1 MSSFLLAML
10 IIFGIVIAGVIV
22 LDIVVINLKRRRK
35 LPTNFLGRYF
45 QQHLFR
51 FNAFVFLVIFCIIWV
66 IPLIVGV
73 LGSFTSRY
81 TFEYNPGQL
90 IPDDGF
96 TFDNYLHFFNYTDSA
111 SGERFPVE
119 RWMLNSFIV
128 AASGTLFY
136 LLFAGLSAYA
146 LVFMKFKFRNVLFT
160 FMLFT
165 MVIPGVATMTPQLAN
180 VANLQI
186 SRSLW
191 ALILPGLGGVGGLYL
206 IRQFFL
212 GIPKDLIESARMD
225 GASDF
230 KIFRKVVLPTS
241 KSVFL
246 VQGLFCFMGGWN
258 DLLWPQI
265 ILGTSDKSLWT
276 LQVGIA
282 YLSQSKTANS
292 IGLNLASAIFSAIPI
307 VLMYI
312 FTQNLIIEGVASS
325 GVKG

>member
-1 MSSFLLAML
+1 MSKLVMAAL
-10 IIFGIVIAGVIV
+10 IILGVVLLGMIV
-22 LDIVVINLKRRRK
+22 LDVAVLSMKRRK
-35 LPTNFLGRYF
+35 LLPSNRLGRYF
-45 QQHLFR
+45 QQNLFK
-51 FNAFVFLVIFCIIWV
+51 FNAFVFLLIFCIIWV
-66 IPLIVGV
+66 IPLVVGV
-73 LGSFTSRY
+73 LGSFTSQDAFTY
-81 TFEYNPGQL
+81 HPGEL
-90 IPDDGF
+90 IPSDGF
-96 TFDNYLHFFNYTDSA
+96 TLDNYKKFFN
-111 SGERFPVE
+111 GEQPVW

-128 AASGTLFY
+128 ATVSTLVY

-146 LVFMKFKFRNVLFT
+146 LVFMKFRFRNVLFT

-165 MVIPGVATMTPQLAN
+165 MVIPGVATLIPQIAN
-180 VANLQI
+180 VSRMGI

-230 KIFRKVVLPTS
+230 RIFRRVVLPVG
-241 KSVFL
+241 KSVFF
-246 VQGLFCFMGGWN
+246 VQGLFCFMGSWN

-265 ILGTSDKSLWT
+265 ILGTNDPKLWT

-282 YLSQSKTANS
+282 AQFASKTANVV
-292 IGLNLASAIFSAIPI
+292 GLNLASAMFSAIPI
-307 VLMYI
+307 ILLYV
-312 FTQNLIIEGVASS
+312 FTQNRIIEGVASS

>member
-1 MSSFLLAML
+1 MAAL
-10 IIFGIVIAGVIV
+10 IILGVVLFGMIV
-22 LDIVVINLKRRRK
+22 LDVVVLSMKRRR
-35 LPTNFLGRYF
+35 LLSSNRLGRYF
-45 QQHLFR
+45 QLNLFK
-51 FNAFVFLVIFCIIWV
+51 FNAFVFLLIFCIIWV
-66 IPLIVGV
+66 IPLVVGV
-73 LGSFTSRY
+73 LGSFTSQDAFTY
-81 TFEYNPGQL
+81 HPGEL
-90 IPDDGF
+90 IPSDGF
-96 TFDNYLHFFNYTDSA
+96 TLDNYKKFFN
-111 SGERFPVE
+111 GEQPVW

-128 AASGTLFY
+128 ATVSTLVY

-146 LVFMKFKFRNVLFT
+146 LVFMKFRFRNVLFT

-165 MVIPGVATMTPQLAN
+165 MVIPGVATLIPQIAN
-180 VANLQI
+180 VSRMGI

-230 KIFRKVVLPTS
+230 RIFRRVVLPVG
-241 KSVFL
+241 KSVFF
-246 VQGLFCFMGGWN
+246 VQGLFCFMGSWN

-265 ILGTSDKSLWT
+265 ILGTNDPKLWT

-282 YLSQSKTANS
+282 AQFASKTANVV
-292 IGLNLASAIFSAIPI
+292 GLNLASAMFSAIPI
-307 VLMYI
+307 ILLYV
-312 FTQNLIIEGVASS
+312 FTQNRIIEGVASS

>member
-1 MSSFLLAML
+1 MAAL
-10 IIFGIVIAGVIV
+10 IILGVVLFGMIV
-22 LDIVVINLKRRRK
+22 LDVVVLSMKRRR
-35 LPTNFLGRYF
+35 LLSSNRLGRYF
-45 QQHLFR
+45 QQNLFK
-51 FNAFVFLVIFCIIWV
+51 FNAFVFLLIFCIIWV
-66 IPLIVGV
+66 IPLVVGV
-73 LGSFTSRY
+73 LGSFTSQDAFTY
-81 TFEYNPGQL
+81 HPGEL
-90 IPDDGF
+90 IPSDGF
-96 TFDNYLHFFNYTDSA
+96 TLDNYKKFFN
-111 SGERFPVE
+111 GEQPVW

-128 AASGTLFY
+128 ATVSTLVY

-146 LVFMKFKFRNVLFT
+146 LVFMKFRFRNVLFT

-165 MVIPGVATMTPQLAN
+165 MVIPGVATLIPQIAN
-180 VANLQI
+180 VSRMGI

-230 KIFRKVVLPTS
+230 RIFRRVVLPVG
-241 KSVFL
+241 KSVFF
-246 VQGLFCFMGGWN
+246 VQGLFCFMGSWN

-265 ILGTSDKSLWT
+265 ILGTNDPKLWT

-282 YLSQSKTANS
+282 AQFASKTANVV
-292 IGLNLASAIFSAIPI
+292 GLNLASAMFSAIPI
-307 VLMYI
+307 ILLYV
-312 FTQNLIIEGVASS
+312 FTQNRIIEGVASS